1 MAGDELPKQN
11 GTKRNKIQ
19 KEYNKAGVTALER
32 SMLTTGQVKQVN
44 ERSNSYVNQEYSL
57 YIQV

>member
-32 SMLTTGQVKQVN
+32 SMLTTGV
-44 ERSNSYVNQEYSL
+44 
-57 YIQV
+57 